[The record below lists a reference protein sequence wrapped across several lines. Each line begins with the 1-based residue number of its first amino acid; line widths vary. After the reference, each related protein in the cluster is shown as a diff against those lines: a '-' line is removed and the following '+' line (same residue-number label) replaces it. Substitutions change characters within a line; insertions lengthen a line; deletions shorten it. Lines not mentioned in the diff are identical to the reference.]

1 MPEALQ
7 TVARGRWKRIADALE
22 RKWVLCVGLF
32 VEIYLL
38 VTALHG
44 LRRFWY
50 DELFTFYVCR
60 LPGMGAVWA
69 ALKEGVDLNPPLF
82 YAATRACQA
91 VFGSGEL
98 GTRVPAILGFLGM
111 SLCIFRFVS
120 RYGSRMA
127 ALAAMTF
134 PVITGTYYYAS
145 EARAYGMVLGFSAL
159 AAVFW
164 QAAARGENRRLA
176 LPGLAAALAGALLSH
191 CYAVL
196 AMLPFAIAEAVRLI
210 SRRKI
215 DWPMLAWLAAPCPVV
230 LIYLPMFAATRGG
243 VFNNSVFRPTWS
255 AIPACY
261 VTHFAAALWPALA
274 AFAVLALARTGPKAP
289 ADDACG
295 ARIPAHEIA
304 LGIGFALAPVFGVLL
319 AMTVTGVFMD
329 RYGVPA
335 LVGCSILMGALV
347 SRSSRSA
354 AAAVLAIFAGA
365 FVITTGIWV
374 NELLE
379 KPAAATTVPKP
390 QFDLAAY
397 QPRRA
402 GGSHQ
407 RAAVPGVRP
416 LRIPGRRRPALLP
429 DRPRASR
436 AVHRDQRVRQRL
448 LHPPEVVPDPR
459 PPGGLSGLPGHP
471 LALHGAGGLQLPH
484 GLGDAQD
491 AGGRRPPEIQGAV
504 PVAARQ
510 CDSGRGLRRG
520 RPGAG
525 RSTAVMEGLPGPK
538 RAAPTPQP
546 YSRAQISPPD
556 SVNRNTSPGRSPA
569 PDSMLILRCYR
580 ACFTP
585 CPPT

>member
-82 YAATRACQA
+82 YAATRACQT

-390 QFDLAAY
+390 QFDLAAISRDAPVVVTNGLLFLEFDHY
-397 QPRRA
+397 ESQAVADRLYFLTDPGQAVRYTGTSAFDSGFYILRKWFPIRA
-402 GGSHQ
+402 HLEDYRSFLATHSRFMVLANYNFPMDWVMRKMQ
-407 RAAVPGVRP
+407 ADGVP
-416 LRIPGRRRPALLP
+416 LRFKGQFPLQHGNVILAEVSGA
-429 DRPRASR
+429 AG
-436 AVHRDQRVRQRL
+436 
-448 LHPPEVVPDPR
+448 PEQGVPR
-459 PPGGLSGLPGHP
+459 P
-471 LALHGAGGLQLPH
+471 
-484 GLGDAQD
+484 
-491 AGGRRPPEIQGAV
+491 
-504 PVAARQ
+504 
-510 CDSGRGLRRG
+510 
-520 RPGAG
+520 
-525 RSTAVMEGLPGPK
+525 
-538 RAAPTPQP
+538 
-546 YSRAQISPPD
+546 
-556 SVNRNTSPGRSPA
+556 
-569 PDSMLILRCYR
+569 
-580 ACFTP
+580 
-585 CPPT
+585 